1 MSASLPDFFSR
12 SWLESHAAACLAF
25 YTRASCEAP
34 EGGLFHSYD
43 DAGAVRDA
51 GARHLVSSTR
61 LVVQFGW
68 ALQRPG
74 GRTPAAERLL
84 ASCLDFLRAKHLGAA
99 CADGYAWTLRC
110 GGGGACAVEDGANYA
125 YGLAFALLAYATA
138 ARAGAAGAARWADE
152 AMDTL
157 TARLWEPAHGL
168 YGDEADATWA
178 VAPYRGQ
185 NSNMHACEAHMAAF
199 AALRQP
205 RHLARAR
212 AIAHAMCVRQAARV
226 RDACG
231 VALVYEHYDEQWM
244 PDLAYNADKP
254 DDRFKPWG
262 FQPGHL
268 LEWAKLLLQ
277 LDALAGED
285 DGRGAAVADADRAW
299 RAPTA
304 ARFFAAACQGW
315 DAAHGGF
322 VYSLAP
328 PAGAAAAAAAGGAPL
343 AVANGF
349 KYKWVQLEG
358 AVAAALLARA
368 LPADA
373 PFYRSWYA
381 RIWAYAFTTMYDHT
395 HGAYFRALT
404 ADNKKIDDYKSPPG
418 KVEYHA
424 TGACYDIIEALGA
437 SAHD

>member
-1 MSASLPDFFSR
+1 
-12 SWLESHAAACLAF
+12 
-25 YTRASCEAP
+25 
-34 EGGLFHSYD
+34 
-43 DAGAVRDA
+43 
-51 GARHLVSSTR
+51 
-61 LVVQFGW
+61 
-68 ALQRPG
+68 
-74 GRTPAAERLL
+74 
-84 ASCLDFLRAKHLGAA
+84 
-99 CADGYAWTLRC
+99 
-110 GGGGACAVEDGANYA
+110 
-125 YGLAFALLAYATA
+125 
-138 ARAGAAGAARWADE
+138 
-152 AMDTL
+152 
-157 TARLWEPAHGL
+157 
-168 YGDEADATWA
+168 
-178 VAPYRGQ
+178 
-185 NSNMHACEAHMAAF
+185 
-199 AALRQP
+199 
-205 RHLARAR
+205 
-212 AIAHAMCVRQAARV
+212 VRQAARV

-285 DGRGAAVADADRAW
+285 DGRGAAEADADRAW

-328 PAGAAAAAAAGGAPL
+328 PAGAAAAAAAAGGAPL